1 MRVDAFDFELPGER
15 IALRPARPRDA
26 ARMLVV
32 DAADI
37 IDAGVRDLPSWLRA
51 GDCLVFNDTRVIPA
65 QLAGRRGVR
74 PDREASAPVAKI
86 RATLHTRV
94 EPRRRPT
101 PLITAT
107 AIRLRQ
113 QAESGAAVDD

>member
-1 MRVDAFDFELPGER
+1 MRVDAFDFDLPGER

-32 DAADI
+32 DGGEM

-65 QLAGRRGVR
+65 QLQGRRGVR
-74 PDREASAPVAKI
+74 SEERRVGREWVCTCSCRWSPYHYKKKI
-86 RATLHTRV
+86 ARH
-94 EPRRRPT
+94 
-101 PLITAT
+101 
-107 AIRLRQ
+107 
-113 QAESGAAVDD
+113 